1 MNDYNHIGLGSLI
14 SMQEPSP
21 QSKDYINEIAELIK
35 NICLAVLNWE
45 LKQSDEYM
53 YGIKKHQEEFILI
66 KSQEV
71 SLVID

>member
-1 MNDYNHIGLGSLI
+1 M
-14 SMQEPSP
+14 SMAEASP
-21 QSKDYINEIAELIK
+21 RSKDFMNEIGELIK

-71 SLVID
+71 VKDLLIITIILLNIDHY